1 MRSVTATSI
10 LLLALAP
17 LAVAQPREVTGVL
30 RRDPLRLAINAGP
43 TLRLVGP
50 TELTSA
56 IDAPANDGLV
66 VRGTILPAGAG
77 ATIASLAARAQGDVT
92 VRTEPR
98 ADAPVAAR
106 LRSQDALRI
115 VGASDGCFKVLARSG
130 GVSVTGWLPVRLV
143 ALGVDNRAGA
153 LLGEALA
160 PAFEAGSEARRARF
174 FHPDGHTYSGV
185 VTALAPAD
193 APLLALGQKLAGSAL
208 LRIGGGIWRL
218 DEHGAEPEHRPDAL
232 SLAIRFR
239 AANAPLSTETA
250 AGDQD
255 LLLSSWAE
263 RFGDF
268 LNGRSLLGTDAHD
281 FLANTYFPAMPFL
294 LEGVKGECWLR
305 IRPLPGPTGTGA
317 NRIAKLDDA
326 IRQGGG
332 RFAIE
337 VQRRSR
343 VRDALTGDLARFV
356 PGASTV
362 GLQNPW
368 IGIAELRLTG
378 PVAVDQK
385 ALRFHPGLAGRG
397 LRPTGLIMSIRE
409 AVYRRSQDGRA
420 RTEGLV
426 DRVR

>member
-10 LLLALAP
+10 LILALAP
-17 LAVAQPREVTGVL
+17 LALAQQRDVTGVL
-30 RRDPLRLAINAGP
+30 RREPLRLSVDLGP

-50 TELTSA
+50 AELVRA
-56 IDAPANDGLV
+56 LDVEAHAGLT
-66 VRGTILPAGAG
+66 VR
-77 ATIASLAARAQGDVT
+77 ATIAPSGDGATVIALAARAQGDVT
-92 VRTEPR
+92 VRSAAR
-98 ADAPVAAR
+98 ADAPVAGR
-106 LRSQDALRI
+106 LRSQDPLRV
-115 VGASDGCFKVLARSG
+115 VGAAGGCFQVEAGTIRG
-130 GVSVTGWLPVRLV
+130 YLPVSMV
-143 ALGVDNRAGA
+143 ALGVDSRAGS
-153 LLGEALA
+153 LLGDALA

-185 VTALAPAD
+185 VTALAPDD
-193 APLLALGQKLAGSAL
+193 APLAALGQKLAGSAL

-218 DEHGAEPEHRPDAL
+218 DERGAEPEHRPDAL

-239 AANAPLSTETA
+239 AADAPLSTETA

-281 FLANTYFPAMPFL
+281 FMANTYFPAMPFL

-317 NRIAKLDDA
+317 DRIGKLDDA

-337 VQRRSR
+337 VQRRSPIR
-343 VRDALTGDLARFV
+343 ERLTGDLARFV

-368 IGIAELRLTG
+368 VSIAELQLTG

-397 LRPTGLIMSIRE
+397 LRPTGVIMSIRE

-420 RTEGLV
+420 RTEGLA
-426 DRVR
+426 DRVQ

>member
-17 LAVAQPREVTGVL
+17 LGLAQQRDVTGVL
-30 RRDPLRLAINAGP
+30 KRDPLRLAVDLGP

-50 TELTSA
+50 AELVRAVDVEAHAGLTVRA
-56 IDAPANDGLV
+56 RIAPSGD
-66 VRGTILPAGAG
+66 G
-77 ATIASLAARAQGDVT
+77 ATLLFLRARAQGDVT
-92 VRTEPR
+92 VQSGPR
-98 ADAPVAAR
+98 PDAPVAGR
-106 LRSQDALRI
+106 LRSQEPLLV
-115 VGASDGCFKVLARSG
+115 VGASGGCFQVEANPRE
-130 GVSVTGWLPVRLV
+130 GVVRGFLPVGLV
-143 ALGVDNRAGA
+143 ALGVDSRVGA
-153 LLGEALA
+153 AVGDGLA
-160 PAFEAGSEARRARF
+160 PLFEAGSEARRARF

-185 VTALAPAD
+185 VTALAPDD
-193 APLLALGQKLAGSAL
+193 APLAALGAKLAGGAL

-218 DEHGAEPEHRPDAL
+218 DENGAEPEHRPDAL

-255 LLLSSWAE
+255 LLLSSWSE

-268 LNGRSLLGTDAHD
+268 LNGRSLVQTDAHD
-281 FLANTYFPAMPFL
+281 FLANVYFPAMPFL

-305 IRPLPGPTGTGA
+305 IRPLPGPTGTGS

-337 VQRRSR
+337 VQRRAPIR
-343 VRDALTGDLARFV
+343 ERLTGDLARFF
-356 PGASTV
+356 PGSATV

-368 IGIAELRLTG
+368 IGIAELRLTNA
-378 PVAVDQK
+378 VAVDQK

-420 RTEGLV
+420 RTEGLA
-426 DRVR
+426 DRVQ